1 MPIPTRWIKVFKDIW
16 SNKTRTILVIL
27 SIAVGIFAIG
37 MTTNGARIIQ
47 RDMNVPFKATNP
59 SSTRLFVTPF
69 DKDLAPAVESMR
81 EIAEAEARR
90 VETFDIQMSNGEW
103 LETTTYAMPDYD
115 NIRINQFTV
124 ESGASS
130 PGTRGILLE
139 RQTAEL
145 IGVSVGDVVMV
156 KMPGVERHY
165 DLTVTGLIHDMH
177 VMPPWFYNQGTAY
190 VSMGTLQRMD
200 LGEYYNSL
208 EIIVSE
214 NRKSKQH
221 IIQVAALARDRV
233 IEPAGYQLISI
244 EPFLG
249 VADPGDHP
257 ATGDIGGM
265 LLIVNV
271 IGVMCIFLTVGLVI
285 NTISALVV
293 RQVQQI
299 GIIRSIGGQ
308 RRQIMWMYISNVVLL
323 SLCSLVIAVPLGV
336 IGAGALCR
344 MVGDLMNFDITQAD
358 LPLSILLLQVFVGLV
373 VPLGAA
379 LFPIMA
385 GTKITVYDAIYQSG
399 LISRLKIGFVERLI
413 KRLRGLSTT
422 LTLSIRNTFRQ
433 KVRLAFTL
441 GTLTLAGATFM
452 AAISTYTS
460 LTAKLES
467 IKPYF
472 LYDAVIDLPGSVNR
486 YTAEREAL
494 RLDDVSIAEGW
505 YAASA
510 TFVYPDQTESE
521 GVEVMAVPYD
531 PVTMEP
537 ELIAGRWFEE
547 GDDNVIVVNA
557 DTLDRV
563 SGIGVGSEVTLKI
576 NDIDR
581 NYRVV
586 GIVSR
591 HLFNARIYIP
601 YSFFSKTYS
610 VNNGVNT
617 IRVRSQPDSFG
628 NEAFQNMLAS
638 QLEQR
643 FKNANLGDGTSDTQ
657 IRVLNSSESGV
668 QVIFAV
674 LMILSVL
681 LAAVGGLGLM
691 GTMSLNVLERTR
703 EIGVLRAVGASNGS
717 VRKLVLIEG
726 LFVGVMS
733 WLLGTVMAFPF
744 GIGLANAVSLAIMQT
759 TLAFKFSTPSMAIWM
774 VLVLLI
780 ATLASLIPAHNASQ
794 LTVREVLAYE

>member
-1 MPIPTRWIKVFKDIW
+1 MLIPTRCIKVFKDIW

-27 SIAVGIFAIG
+27 SIAVGIFAVG

-47 RDMNVPFKATNP
+47 RDMNEPFKATNP
-59 SSTRLFVTPF
+59 SSTRLFITQF
-69 DKDLAPAVESMR
+69 DEDLAPAVESMR
-81 EIAEAEARR
+81 EITEAEARR
-90 VETFDIQMSNGEW
+90 VETFDIQLDNGEW
-103 LETTTYAMPDYD
+103 LETTIYAMPDYD
-115 NIRINQFTV
+115 NIRVNQFTV
-124 ESGASS
+124 ETGQAN
-130 PGTRGILLE
+130 PGPRGILLE
-139 RQTAEL
+139 RMTAEL
-145 IGVSVGDVVMV
+145 IGVSVGDTVAV
-156 KMPGVERHY
+156 KIPGVERHY
-165 DLTVTGLIHDMH
+165 TLTVTGLIHDMH

-214 NRKSKQH
+214 QRKSKQH

-265 LLIVNV
+265 LIIVNV

-285 NTISALVV
+285 NTISALIV

-308 RRQIMWMYISNVVLL
+308 RRQIMWMYVSNVLLL
-323 SLCSLVIAVPLGV
+323 SLCSLAIAIPLGV
-336 IGAGALCR
+336 VGAGAMCR
-344 MVGDLMNFDITQAD
+344 MVGDLMNFDITRVD
-358 LPLSILLLQVFVGLV
+358 LPLSILLLQAFVGLV

-379 LFPIMA
+379 LFPIMT

-399 LISRLKIGFVERLI
+399 LISRLKIGLVERLI
-413 KRLRGLSTT
+413 KRLRGLTTT

-433 KVRLAFTL
+433 KARLAFTL

-467 IKPYF
+467 IKPYY
-472 LYDAVIDLPGSVNR
+472 LYDAIIELPGSVNR

-494 RLDDVSIAEGW
+494 RVDDVSIAEGW
-505 YAASA
+505 YSASA
-510 TFVYPDQTESE
+510 TFVYSDQTESE
-521 GVEVMAVPYD
+521 GVEVMAVPYA
-531 PVTMEP
+531 PATMEP

-547 GDDNVIVVNA
+547 GDDNVIVIND

-576 NDIDR
+576 DGIDR
-581 NYRVV
+581 DYRIV

-591 HLFNARIYIP
+591 HLFSARIYIP
-601 YSFFSKTYS
+601 YPFFSKTYGVDNQ
-610 VNNGVNT
+610 VNV
-617 IRVRSQPDSFG
+617 IRARSQPDSFG
-628 NEAFQNMLAS
+628 NKAFQNRLAS

-643 FKNANLGDGTSDTQ
+643 FKNADLGDGTSDTQ
-657 IRVLNSSESGV
+657 IRVLNSSESGI

-726 LFVGVMS
+726 LFVGFIS
-733 WLLGTVMAFPF
+733 WLLGTIAAFPF

-774 VLVLLI
+774 ALVLLI
-780 ATLASLIPAHNASQ
+780 ATLASIIPAHNASQ